1 MAAQD
6 ADRALVARLQ
16 RGDEAAFREVVAR
29 YHMAL
34 LRMARMYVAT
44 QQAAEDVVGETWL
57 GVVQGIER
65 FEGRSSL
72 KTWLFRILMNRA
84 RTRAVREGRN
94 IPFSALAS
102 NDDDD
107 EPSVAAER
115 FIASG
120 PDAGHWSS
128 LPRAWDDIPEERLLA
143 LETRARIQEALDA
156 LPVNQRSVLT
166 LRDIEGFSSAEVCN
180 MLDISE
186 TNQRVLLHRARA
198 RVRQAL
204 EAWLNEREDA

>member
-1 MAAQD
+1 MHEPRDVALDMAAQD

-34 LRMARMYVAT
+34 LRMARVYVAS

-102 NDDDD
+102 NDDD

-120 PDAGHWSS
+120 PDAGH
-128 LPRAWDDIPEERLLA
+128 
-143 LETRARIQEALDA
+143 
-156 LPVNQRSVLT
+156 
-166 LRDIEGFSSAEVCN
+166 
-180 MLDISE
+180 
-186 TNQRVLLHRARA
+186 
-198 RVRQAL
+198 
-204 EAWLNEREDA
+204 